1 MTTEPL
7 KSGCAGVVCVS
18 STWEAGGAWTHQW
31 FGVAEDV
38 VLQELVQHV
47 EEVVLHQCLDHQ
59 LVQVVLRKQSTHQ
72 STHPLIDRSVYRGN
86 LSERLDR
93 DGRRHSAA
101 FYLDGDLE
109 LVQRADVL
117 HQHGDDKLMRNT
129 LKKKPFFW
137 YFLFICK
144 HPSPLSLLQF

>member
-1 MTTEPL
+1 M
-7 KSGCAGVVCVS
+7 
-18 STWEAGGAWTHQW
+18 GGAWTHQW

-59 LVQVVLRKQSTHQ
+59 LVQVVLRKQAIHQ
-72 STHPLIDRSVYRGN
+72 SIRRLIDPSVYGGSP
-86 LSERLDR
+86 SERCHPA
-93 DGRRHSAA
+93 G

-129 LKKKPFFW
+129 LKNKAIPIFQTQIRTSA
-137 YFLFICK
+137 LFILLFRVFILICK
-144 HPSPLSLLQF
+144 CPPPLSLLQV